1 MFIALIV
8 AAAVAVFAIAAG
20 VIGREAHRLDSVAP
34 RAVYELDEAVEFV
47 ADHLP
52 AFAARQLTH
61 DEVRELLRWHMLEL
75 RAKGLQP
82 PKAVDAVQQITEPVV
97 IEEDSTI
104 GYLIGRAE
112 DVGMDVPDEA
122 IAAVVEQ
129 HFAYFEAIGAV
140 GPRAVNPDLTSAADN
155 GAENGKD

>member
-1 MFIALIV
+1 MFVLLIV
-8 AAAVAVFAIAAG
+8 LAAVAVFAIAAG
-20 VIGREAHRLDSVAP
+20 VIGREAHRLDAVAP
-34 RAVYELDEAVEFV
+34 RAVYDLDEAVEFV
-47 ADHLP
+47 ADRLP
-52 AFAARQLTH
+52 VFAASQLTH

-104 GYLIGRAE
+104 GYLIGRAD

-140 GPRAVNPDLTSAADN
+140 GPPAADPDVT
-155 GAENGKD
+155 ADPKRGKN

>member
-8 AAAVAVFAIAAG
+8 LAAVAVFAIAAV

-34 RAVYELDEAVEFV
+34 RAVYDLEEAVEFV
-47 ADHLP
+47 ADRLP
-52 AFAARQLTH
+52 SFAARQLTH

-75 RAKGLQP
+75 RTKGLQP
-82 PKAVDAVQQITEPVV
+82 PKAVDAVQQINDVV
-97 IEEDSTI
+97 VMEEDSTI
-104 GYLIGRAE
+104 GYLIGRAD

-140 GPRAVNPDLTSAADN
+140 GPPAADPDLSP
-155 GAENGKD
+155 GSGNGKK